1 MMKRAFPMILAVAP
15 DEDRPEARDEKSIK
29 EHTCSPSPSQ
39 D

>member
-29 EHTCSPSPSQ
+29 DHACSAGPSQ